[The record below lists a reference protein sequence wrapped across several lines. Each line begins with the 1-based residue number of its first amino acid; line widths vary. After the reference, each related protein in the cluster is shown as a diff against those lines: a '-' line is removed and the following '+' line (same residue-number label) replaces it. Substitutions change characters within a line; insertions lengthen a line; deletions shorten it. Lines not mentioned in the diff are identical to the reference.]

1 VHPRDSVDPWRE
13 NSVVDVE
20 DVSRHDLID
29 PEALVVLEQVRAAI
43 PGGINGIPD
52 VVQRRAAFEAV
63 IASVPAPDNPNVSKQ
78 DRTISNP
85 DLSVRVYRPSGA
97 DGTGPGIVFFHGGGM
112 AIGSLETE
120 DALATLLCDQLGA
133 VVVSVGFRQAP
144 EHPYPAPLEDCYA
157 GLVWTA
163 GNAAELGFAPDRLAL
178 VGGSSGGNLA
188 IAVAMCARDRRGPS
202 IRFIMPVYPML
213 DDTNTSS
220 SSHEI
225 TDIGVMDRDHNIEYW
240 GWYLGGKPA
249 DQYAAPAR
257 AADLA
262 GLPPAFFDVGTV
274 DLYRD
279 ETVDFAQRLM
289 AAGVPTELHVHPG
302 SYHSAETFAPDTAL
316 ARRIW
321 MLRIDAA
328 RRALA

>member
-1 VHPRDSVDPWRE
+1 M
-13 NSVVDVE
+13 
-20 DVSRHDLID
+20 
-29 PEALVVLEQVRAAI
+29 ALEQLRAAV

-63 IASVPAPDNPNVSKQ
+63 IGSVPVPRNPNVSKQ
-78 DRTISNP
+78 DRTISGPPGQP
-85 DLSVRVYRPSGA
+85 DLPVRVYRPAGA

-112 AIGSLETE
+112 AIGSLNTE
-120 DALATLLCDQLGA
+120 DAVATLLCDQVGA
-133 VVVSVGFRQAP
+133 VVVSVGYRRAP

-163 GNAAELGFAPDRLAL
+163 GNAAELGFAPGRLAV
-178 VGGSSGGNLA
+178 VGGSAGGNLA
-188 IAVAMCARDRRGPS
+188 IAVAMHARDSLGPS
-202 IRFIMPVYPML
+202 IRFIMPIYPML
-213 DDTNTSS
+213 DDTNTSA

-225 TDIGVMDRDHNIEYW
+225 TDVGVLDRDHNIEYW
-240 GWYLGGKPA
+240 GWYLGGEPA

-262 GLPPAFFDVGTV
+262 GLPPAFLDVGTV
-274 DLYRD
+274 DLLRD

-302 SYHSAETFAPDTAL
+302 SYHGAETFAPDAAL

-321 MLRIDAA
+321 VLRIDAA